1 MKGRGVW
8 LLSALVMLAIPRG
21 ADAQGLTYSKGQTI
35 SPAYEGWEQNPDGSY
50 NLVFGYLNRWM
61 YLIIDGEEQF
71 DRVNSGPL
79 AGIPTQNPV
88 FFENSHELIDRNGFE
103 RAT

>member
-1 MKGRGVW
+1 MQQNITVPSSNSDPSQVAKFAPIW
-8 LLSALVMLAIPRG
+8 PILPAMLLCRCCMAN
-21 ADAQGLTYSKGQTI
+21 T
-35 SPAYEGWEQNPDGSY
+35 E
-50 NLVFGYLNRWM
+50 WM